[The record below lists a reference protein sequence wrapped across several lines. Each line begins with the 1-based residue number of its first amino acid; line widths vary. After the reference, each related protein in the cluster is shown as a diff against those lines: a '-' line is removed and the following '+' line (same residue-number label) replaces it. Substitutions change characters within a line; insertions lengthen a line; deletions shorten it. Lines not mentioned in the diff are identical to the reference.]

1 VRVSTAK
8 ELGAYV
14 RGERRTQSLTQAELA
29 TRAGVSR
36 DWLIRLEA
44 GERRLEVGL
53 VLDVLNALE
62 RPLRT
67 TELPARQPDGA
78 DAAFTHRRVD
88 RGDN

>member
-1 VRVSTAK
+1 MRVSTAK

-14 RGERRTQSLTQAELA
+14 RGERRAQSLTQVELA
-29 TRAGVSR
+29 SRAGVSR

-67 TELPARQPDGA
+67 SELPARQPDGA
-78 DAAFTHRRVD
+78 DAAFTHRRTD

>member
-1 VRVSTAK
+1 MRVSTAK

-14 RGERRTQSLTQAELA
+14 RGERRAQGLTQVELA
-29 TRAGVSR
+29 SRAGVSR

-53 VLDVLNALE
+53 VLDVLNSLE

-67 TELPARQPDGA
+67 TELAARQPD
-78 DAAFTHRRVD
+78 DTDDAFTHRRAD
-88 RGDN
+88 RAGN

>member
-1 VRVSTAK
+1 MRVSTAK

-14 RGERRTQSLTQAELA
+14 RGERRAQGLTQMELA
-29 TRAGVSR
+29 SRAGVSR

-53 VLDVLNALE
+53 VLDVLNSLE

-67 TELPARQPDGA
+67 TELAARQPDDA
-78 DAAFTHRRVD
+78 DDTFTHRRVD
-88 RGDN
+88 RGGN